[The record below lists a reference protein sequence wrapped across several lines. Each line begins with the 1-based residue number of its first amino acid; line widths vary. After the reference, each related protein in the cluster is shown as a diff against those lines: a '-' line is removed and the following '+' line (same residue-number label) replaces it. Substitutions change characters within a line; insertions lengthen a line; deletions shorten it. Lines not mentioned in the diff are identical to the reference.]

1 MLKKSTHR
9 LGILLVGL
17 GVMVVCLYGIVKKCT
32 WHPTQKVVKQN
43 AQASV
48 GALKHLACI
57 MDGNRRWAKQNGL
70 VPWYGHRQ
78 GIEALKLAVQFC
90 VEKQIPY
97 LSLYTFSLENFK
109 RSEQENSFLF
119 DLILQEAEGSLKEF
133 KNNNVRLRF
142 IGDRSYFPARV
153 AYVLEALEAETAQAT
168 GLTINLLFCYGGRQ
182 EIVAGVKRIVND
194 AKANHLKVDDI
205 DEQLIKEYLWLGDCP
220 DPDLIIRTGGYKRLS
235 NFLLYQSA
243 YTELYFL
250 DCLWPEL
257 TRDELEDAV
266 VYYEQCQKNFGK

>member
-1 MLKKSTHR
+1 MLKKSIR
-9 LGILLVGL
+9 LLGILLGL
-17 GVMVVCLYGIVKKCT
+17 GVMGVCLYGIIKKYIWNLEPKIIT
-32 WHPTQKVVKQN
+32 LPES
-43 AQASV
+43 ASSP
-48 GALKHLACI
+48 GTLKHLACI
-57 MDGNRRWAKQNGL
+57 MDGNRRWAKLNGL

-90 VEKQIPY
+90 VDKQIPY

-109 RSEQENSFLF
+109 RSEQENNFLF

-133 KNNNVRLRF
+133 KDQNIRLRF
-142 IGDRSYFPARV
+142 IGERSYFPARV
-153 AYVLEALEAETAQAT
+153 AQVLENLEAETAQAT

-182 EIVAGVKRIVND
+182 EIVAGIKQIASEV
-194 AKANHLKVDDI
+194 KANRLKISDI
-205 DEQLIKEYLWLGDCP
+205 NEELVKSYLWLGDCP

-235 NFLLYQSA
+235 NFLLYQAA

-257 TRDELEDAV
+257 TRDDLEKAIA
-266 VYYEQCQKNFGK
+266 YYEQCQKNFGK